1 MFQTICKKKLR
12 VKKTLLLTL
21 KKCIFWVKVKLIKS
35 GLNYK
40 ITKEDLEDIEMA
52 YEFQKSDVN
61 HRSHY

>member
-1 MFQTICKKKLR
+1 MFQTICKKKLW

-40 ITKEDLEDIEMA
+40 ITKEDLEDIEMT
-52 YEFQKSDVN
+52 YEFQTTYIN
-61 HRSHY
+61 HRSYN